1 MILSYLAKKI
11 GKWSRAA
18 VKLNFLFFYEKHCFA
33 WPWNLTNQWP
43 VLINLHWSGR
53 PMEFPFKW
61 PYEWHKIC
69 TRNDGKLQYCIKLI
83 FQFKNNAKAKK
94 HKINISENRIL
105 PKIYFLFIQQK
116 STRGLKINKASA
128 MNGHTIIW
136 WVLKLI

>member
-1 MILSYLAKKI
+1 
-11 GKWSRAA
+11 
-18 VKLNFLFFYEKHCFA
+18 
-33 WPWNLTNQWP
+33 
-43 VLINLHWSGR
+43 
-53 PMEFPFKW
+53 MEFPFKW

-69 TRNDGKLQYCIKLI
+69 TGNHGKLQYCKKLI

-128 MNGHTIIW
+128 MNGHTII
-136 WVLKLI
+136 